1 MSFLAL
7 SDDELALMR
16 FTCDLFFVE
25 ESPLYWLEEQ
35 QREPADYAA
44 AYHSLVGRG
53 IIDPHGFRVTDDALN
68 RIAPVTE
75 CDARLTHLVAHAD
88 GTSSQSDHWLLDEIA
103 VSYERVADRHVFGT
117 DLDQDE
123 VVEGLARR
131 FVPRR
136 AAGDRVQLVL
146 SALEMLAL
154 GQVLEEAKREG
165 KRDLA
170 PAALKRAFQKPPPA
184 DQRPPQA
191 PLLPMARR
199 PMRARTGALVEDAVW
214 DDALRGLLE
223 KGALTHSAGSVWLS
237 NGLLDLATRPLGDRH
252 TLVRTDYGDGDWFV
266 RETTFVPVEGS
277 LFFLGPR
284 AGGVAVEELDG
295 ERLRAALIEAVGPLP
310 RDRASGG
317 PSQRLSELM
326 VRHEPV
332 KA

>member
-25 ESPLYWLEEQ
+25 ESPLYYLDES

-44 AYHSLVGRG
+44 AYHALVGRG
-53 IIDPHGFRVTDDALN
+53 VIDPHGFRVTDDALN

-75 CDARLTHLVAHAD
+75 CDGRLTHVVHHAD
-88 GTSSQSDHWLLDEIA
+88 GTSTASEQWLLDEIA
-103 VSYERVADRHVFGT
+103 VSYEKVADRHVFGP
-117 DLDQDE
+117 DRDQDE
-123 VVEGLARR
+123 VVENLARR

-136 AAGDRVQLVL
+136 AAGDRVQLTL
-146 SALEMLAL
+146 SAIEMLAL
-154 GQVLEEAKREG
+154 GQLLEAVKGEAR
-165 KRDLA
+165 RDLA
-170 PAALKRAFQKPPPA
+170 LAAVKRAFTKPPPA
-184 DQRPPQA
+184 DQRPPSA

-199 PMRARTGALVEDAVW
+199 PMRARTGAIVDDAVW
-214 DDALRGLLE
+214 DDALRGLIE
-223 KGALTHSAGSVWLS
+223 KGAVVHGGAAVWLA

-252 TLVRTDYGDGDWFV
+252 TLVRTDFGDGDWFV

-284 AGGVAVEELDG
+284 GGGIAVEELDG
-295 ERLRAALIEAVGPLP
+295 DRLRAALIEAVGPLQ
-310 RDRASGG
+310 RDRAG
-317 PSQRLSELM
+317 PGAQRLSELL
-326 VRHEPV
+326 VRQEPV

>member
-25 ESPLYWLEEQ
+25 ESPLYWLEES
-35 QREPADYAA
+35 QREPADYGA

-75 CDARLTHLVAHAD
+75 CDGRLTHVVHHAD
-88 GTSSQSDHWLLDEIA
+88 GSSSQSDQWLLDEIA
-103 VSYERVADRHVFGT
+103 VSYEKVADRHVFGP
-117 DLDQDE
+117 DRDKDE
-123 VVEGLARR
+123 VVESLARR

-136 AAGDRVQLVL
+136 AAGDRIQLVL
-146 SALEMLAL
+146 TPLEMLAL
-154 GQVLEEAKREG
+154 GQLLEEV
-165 KRDLA
+165 KRDNRRDLSL
-170 PAALKRAFQKPPPA
+170 AALKRAFTKPPPA
-184 DQRPPQA
+184 DQRPPVA

-199 PMRARTGALVEDAVW
+199 PMRARTGSIVDDAVW
-214 DDALRGLLE
+214 DDALRSLIE
-223 KGALTHSAGSVWLS
+223 KGALVHGGTAVWLA

-252 TLVRTDYGDGDWFV
+252 TIVRTDFGDGDWFV

-284 AGGVAVEELDG
+284 AGGISVEELDG
-295 ERLRAALIEAVGPLP
+295 ERLRAALIDAVGPLHK
-310 RDRASGG
+310 DR
-317 PSQRLSELM
+317 PSAGAQRLSELL
-326 VRHEPV
+326 VRQEPV